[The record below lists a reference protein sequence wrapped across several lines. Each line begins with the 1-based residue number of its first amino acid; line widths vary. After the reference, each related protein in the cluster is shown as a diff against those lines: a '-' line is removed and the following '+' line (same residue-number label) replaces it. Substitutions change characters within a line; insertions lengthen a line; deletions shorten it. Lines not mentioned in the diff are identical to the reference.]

1 MILTASRGTDL
12 QAAPVAR
19 AHVEIWEKSL
29 AYRISLQQIL
39 DKFNEFPVLSTESS
53 LFPTSDLKKFQEN
66 EMKTELQ
73 DILQESSNLLL
84 MQCPTASDD
93 DQEEGKKKRKFDHC
107 PSWEE
112 WSDLQ
117 ETLAEDWK
125 SVINKWHAR
134 THFGSE
140 KKKSSLKVF
149 NQTIWDQVSA
159 DLLEFFE

>member
-1 MILTASRGTDL
+1 MILTASRETDL

-39 DKFNEFPVLSTESS
+39 DKFNEFPVLSSTSGPS
-53 LFPTSDLKKFQEN
+53 FPTSDLKNFQNN
-66 EMKTELQ
+66 EMKLELQ
-73 DILQESSNLLL
+73 SILQESSNLLA
-84 MQCPTASDD
+84 MQCLAKDD
-93 DQEEGKKKRKFDHC
+93 DDEEEEEGKKRKFDHC
-107 PSWEE
+107 PTWEE
-112 WSDLQ
+112 LSDLQ
-117 ETLAEDWK
+117 DTLAEDWK

-149 NQTIWDQVSA
+149 NQTIWDQVSPP
-159 DLLEFFE
+159 EII